1 MIRLRQTKWK
11 QIAANLYL
19 YLVLVFLYAP
29 IAVIIIYS
37 FTESKV
43 LGNWTGFSTGL
54 YQNLYSGH
62 SQGATTLYSALINT
76 VIIAV
81 ISATAATIM
90 GTVAAIGI
98 HNMRG
103 AKRRAVTFLNDIPMI
118 NPDII
123 TGISIFLLFVFL
135 GISRGMFTVIC
146 AHIAFCT
153 PYVVLSVMPR
163 LTKMNPNIYEA
174 ALDLGATPMQALR
187 KVMVPELLP
196 GMISGF
202 ILSLTMSIDDFAVTF
217 FTKGSDGLETL
228 STYIYSDA
236 RKGGLTPEL
245 RPLSALIF
253 ITILLLLIVVNIR
266 ANRKAPKPR
275 FKNNR

>member
-1 MIRLRQTKWK
+1 MNEINWK
-11 QIAANLYL
+11 KLLTHGYL
-19 YLVLVFLYAP
+19 YLLLVVIYAP
-29 IAVIIIYS
+29 ILIIIIYS

-43 LGNWTGFSTGL
+43 LGNWTGFSLGL
-54 YQNLYSGH
+54 YENLFSGTAD
-62 SQGATTLYSALINT
+62 GASALYNALENT
-76 VIIAV
+76 LIIALSAAI
-81 ISATAATIM
+81 ISTMM

-103 AKRRAVTFLNDIPMI
+103 IQKRTVSFLNNVPMI

-146 AHIAFCT
+146 SHIAFCT
-153 PYVVLSVMPR
+153 PYVILSVMPR

-174 ALDLGATPMQALR
+174 ALDLGATPVQAFKKIL
-187 KVMVPELLP
+187 MPELWP
-196 GMISGF
+196 GMVSGF
-202 ILSLTMSIDDFAVTF
+202 ILSLTLSIDDFAVTF

-253 ITILLLLIVVNIR
+253 IAILLLLIIVNIR
-266 ANRKAPKPR
+266 ASKQKKEMRRKKIR
-275 FKNNR
+275 H

>member
-1 MIRLRQTKWK
+1 MTQYNWK
-11 QIAANLYL
+11 KIGAHAYL
-19 YLVLVFLYAP
+19 YLLLLFLYSP
-29 IAVIIIYS
+29 IAIIIIYS

-43 LGNWTGFSTGL
+43 LGNWTGFSLGL
-54 YQNLYSGH
+54 YENLFSGTA
-62 SQGATTLYSALINT
+62 QGADALYSALVNT
-76 VIIAV
+76 VIIALSAAI
-81 ISATAATIM
+81 ISTLM
-90 GTVAAIGI
+90 GTIAAIGI
-98 HNMRG
+98 QNMRG
-103 AKRRAVTFLNDIPMI
+103 IQRRAVSFMNDVPMI

-146 AHIAFCT
+146 SHIAFCT

-174 ALDLGATPMQALR
+174 ALDLGATPAQAFR
-187 KVMVPELLP
+187 KVMMPELWP
-196 GMISGF
+196 GMVSGF
-202 ILSLTMSIDDFAVTF
+202 ILSLTLSIDDFAVTF

-253 ITILLLLIVVNIR
+253 IAILLLLIIVNIR
-266 ANRKAPKPR
+266 ASKQQKEFKKKGGRK
-275 FKNNR
+275 

>member
-1 MIRLRQTKWK
+1 
-11 QIAANLYL
+11 
-19 YLVLVFLYAP
+19 
-29 IAVIIIYS
+29 
-37 FTESKV
+37 
-43 LGNWTGFSTGL
+43 
-54 YQNLYSGH
+54 
-62 SQGATTLYSALINT
+62 
-76 VIIAV
+76 
-81 ISATAATIM
+81 
-90 GTVAAIGI
+90 
-98 HNMRG
+98 
-103 AKRRAVTFLNDIPMI
+103 
-118 NPDII
+118 
-123 TGISIFLLFVFL
+123 
-135 GISRGMFTVIC
+135 MFTVIC

-163 LTKMNPNIYEA
+163 LTRMNPNIYEA